1 MNKRKQAKGGEKKV
15 QRSHGNHFPARIVEI
30 AATTVAGTEKV
41 LSQRSLLL
49 RSPRSLESSFPM
61 IATIA
66 AMAELFFFSAIAA
79 IKAIV
84 AIIYMETRLKEV

>member
-15 QRSHGNHFPARIVEI
+15 QRSHGNHFPAIVEI

-49 RSPRSLESSFPM
+49 RSPRSLESGFPM

>member
-15 QRSHGNHFPARIVEI
+15 QRSHGNHFPAIVEI
-30 AATTVAGTEKV
+30 AATTVAGVEKV

-49 RSPRSLESSFPM
+49 RSPRSLESGFHM

-66 AMAELFFFSAIAA
+66 AMAELFFFLSDRRDHSDRSDR
-79 IKAIV
+79 
-84 AIIYMETRLKEV
+84 METRLKEV